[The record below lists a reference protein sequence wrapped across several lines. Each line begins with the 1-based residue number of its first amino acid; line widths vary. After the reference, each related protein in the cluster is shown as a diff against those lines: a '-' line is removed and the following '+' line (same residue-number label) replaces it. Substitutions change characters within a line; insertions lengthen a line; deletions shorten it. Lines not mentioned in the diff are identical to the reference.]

1 MDSKDMILKMEEVK
15 KNAPELLE
23 QMYKNH
29 KETGENSVYEITDDF
44 KLNKLNRKE
53 QP

>member
-1 MDSKDMILKMEEVK
+1 MDNKNVVLKMEEVK

-29 KETGENSVYEITDDF
+29 KETDENSVYEITDDY
-44 KLNKLNRKE
+44 KLNKLDRE
-53 QP
+53 E